1 MKRLKDDSDR
11 DVQQI
16 AEGKFIFFSKSEFK
30 FSLEWLFDEE
40 DDPDFIPLCPEEI
53 EANLPNG
60 QMSFRVKPKSLLI
73 KNSATGS
80 KYLSNILELSDS
92 KVQ

>member
-1 MKRLKDDSDR
+1 MQRLKDDSDR

-16 AEGKFIFFSKSEFK
+16 AEGELLNLPLSRSTTQAKT
-30 FSLEWLFDEE
+30 LEWLFDEE

-53 EANLPNG
+53 EASLPNG

-73 KNSATGS
+73 KNSATGL
-80 KYLSNILELSDS
+80 KN
-92 KVQ
+92 V

>member
-1 MKRLKDDSDR
+1 MFYVVLKK
-11 DVQQI
+11 I
-16 AEGKFIFFSKSEFK
+16 
-30 FSLEWLFDEE
+30 LEWLFDEE

-80 KYLSNILELSDS
+80 KYLYRESSGFKNLLLSEIFS
-92 KVQ
+92 P

>member
-1 MKRLKDDSDR
+1 MIHVS
-11 DVQQI
+11 
-16 AEGKFIFFSKSEFK
+16 F
-30 FSLEWLFDEE
+30 LEWLFDEE

-80 KYLSNILELSDS
+80 KYLYRESSGFKNLLLSEIFS
-92 KVQ
+92 P

>member
-1 MKRLKDDSDR
+1 MSN
-11 DVQQI
+11 Q
-16 AEGKFIFFSKSEFK
+16 F
-30 FSLEWLFDEE
+30 LEWLFDEE

-80 KYLSNILELSDS
+80 KYLSTRIIRLIFHRPSNI
-92 KVQ
+92 